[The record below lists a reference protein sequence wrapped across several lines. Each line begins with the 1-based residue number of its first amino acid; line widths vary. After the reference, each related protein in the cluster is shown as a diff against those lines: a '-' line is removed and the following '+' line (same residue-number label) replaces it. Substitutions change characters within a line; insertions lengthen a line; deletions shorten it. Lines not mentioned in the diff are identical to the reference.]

1 MHLSSPLLKY
11 LENSEGS
18 LSVLRKNELKLLDMQ
33 DILYILFVIVV
44 ALVIVVANTAVYN
57 A

>member
-44 ALVIVVANTAVYN
+44 SFVIVVANTAVYN